1 MGRRCPLPCAVS
13 ALVGAGRGGG
23 GEGRRAWHQQLC
35 RVRAEPVSRVY
46 RSGLPIKRKS
56 IHSPVLK
63 KDAVIFTAS
72 NGVCRNVLVTTKPL
86 VSLPIKKLL
95 RN

>member
-1 MGRRCPLPCAVS
+1 MLCLCWW
-13 ALVGAGRGGG
+13 GRGGAEEEK
-23 GEGRRAWHQQLC
+23 GEEHGIGS
-35 RVRAEPVSRVY
+35 RAEPVSRVY

-63 KDAVIFTAS
+63 KDAVIFRAS
-72 NGVCRNVLVTTKPL
+72 NGVCRNVSVTTKPL
-86 VSLPIKKLL
+86 VSLPIKRLL